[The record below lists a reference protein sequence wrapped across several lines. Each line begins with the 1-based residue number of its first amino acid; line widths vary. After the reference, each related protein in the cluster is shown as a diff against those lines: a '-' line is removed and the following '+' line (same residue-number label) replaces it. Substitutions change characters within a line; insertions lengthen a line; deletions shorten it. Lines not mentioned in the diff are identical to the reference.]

1 MPAMMVYLLRLGFVI
16 FCALAAVA
24 AWWLNGYL
32 FRHYEMT
39 EGVNLIYWPHGLRV
53 VLTLLFERYAVLGL
67 GIGAYSVVS
76 SIWPDNWIMRWFAPM
91 IGASAAYLAMRM
103 LLPSQG
109 GLPSRIKGLTP
120 AMLIAIGTVSALINS
135 GGHTALRIVSGIEGH
150 HSGEFMSMFV
160 GDLLGA
166 LLILYVLKLFL
177 LLAKHYKVVMGSKD

>member
-1 MPAMMVYLLRLGFVI
+1 MVGMTVYLLRLGFVVI
-16 FCALAAVA
+16 CALAAVG

-32 FRHYEMT
+32 FKHYEVT

-67 GIGAYSVVS
+67 AIGAYSVVS
-76 SIWPDNWIMRWFAPM
+76 TIWPDDWVMRSFAP
-91 IGASAAYLAMRM
+91 IVGASAAYLAMRM
-103 LLPSQG
+103 LLSSQG

-120 AMLIAIGTVSALINS
+120 AVLIAIGTVSALINS

-150 HSGEFMSMFV
+150 HSEEFMAMFV

-166 LLILYVLKLFL
+166 LLLLYVFKL
-177 LLAKHYKVVMGSKD
+177 LLVMANYYKVVKGLKD

>member
-1 MPAMMVYLLRLGFVI
+1 
-16 FCALAAVA
+16 
-24 AWWLNGYL
+24 
-32 FRHYEMT
+32 
-39 EGVNLIYWPHGLRV
+39 
-53 VLTLLFERYAVLGL
+53 
-67 GIGAYSVVS
+67 
-76 SIWPDNWIMRWFAPM
+76 
-91 IGASAAYLAMRM
+91 LAMRM

-166 LLILYVLKLFL
+166 LLLLYVLKLFL
-177 LLAKHYKVVMGSKD
+177 LLAKHYKVVMGTKE